1 MATTVAELVAR
12 LGLDNSNFVSGVDSS
27 LKKFESFGS
36 KMTSLGKDLSLKVTA
51 PLMAIGAAALYAFS
65 QQESAEM
72 KLRAALMA
80 NGREVDS
87 LFASYSEFATEMQK
101 VTIVGDETT
110 LKLLQLA
117 ETYGITGK
125 SAERAAKN
133 AIAMQAAF
141 GINAESAIK
150 LTSALE
156 QGDTAM
162 LTRYIPSLKSVEGES
177 AKVALAQE
185 ILAKSF
191 DVAKAEAQTA
201 SGQITQLKNSFG
213 DLLEQF
219 GKIISEA
226 ILPFVANLKVV
237 VERLQGMSEAKK
249 RLIVVIAAFA
259 AAIGPVLVGL
269 GFFATTILPAMITGF
284 TILTGPIGL
293 VIAAIAA
300 LAAAFIYVR
309 ANWEAIKERITD
321 IGWWTNTLID
331 MAQFVL
337 KYNPIALLIKPYEY
351 LLGLLGIEIPNPFE
365 KVSDALEG
373 MRKETKQYTH
383 EFGSFKDA
391 VKNAAKAALSS
402 FGQIKEEAKEGE
414 EEIEGM
420 ENAVNGLGAAI
431 KKLSHSP
438 LTAKGMLG
446 FTFTELGKE
455 IEDFKA
461 RQKFEGLFDGIKMAL
476 VEVKTPLTDAL
487 RELGDNVDNI
497 ITNNIGNALSG
508 LAETLGGALAS
519 GQNVVKALGMSLL
532 QSMQQFLSQLGD
544 QLIAFAVAAGAFAKL
559 QLALANPIT
568 GVVAAGTAL
577 AAGLALKALSGA
589 IGGFAA
595 RGGNTPRFAKGG
607 MVTGLTTAVLG
618 DNPSG
623 KEAVI
628 PFERM
633 GEFLG
638 KYGGGQMQMQ
648 AYTFASG
655 EDLQIVLSNYNA
667 RTGRNLG

>member
-259 AAIGPVLVGL
+259 AAIGPVLIGL

-373 MRKETKQYTH
+373 MRKETKEYTH

-391 VKNAAKAALSS
+391 VKKAASDALG
-402 FGQIKEEAKEGE
+402 FFDKVKDEADEGKKA
-414 EEIEGM
+414 INGTEG
-420 ENAVNGLGAAI
+420 AINGLGTAI

-446 FTFTELGKE
+446 FSLTELGKE
-455 IEDFKA
+455 IEAFKA
-461 RQKFEGLFDGIKMAL
+461 RTTFEGLFDGIQVDKVAEGFSLAFEPL
-476 VEVKTPLTDAL
+476 VSQ
-487 RELGDNVDNI
+487 VDFFKGVI
-497 ITNNIGNALSG
+497 GSAQNNLEGLFNTMMNGGNAFDFI
-508 LAETLGGALAS
+508 
-519 GQNVVKALGMSLL
+519 L
-532 QSMQQFLSQLGD
+532 QMIK
-544 QLIAFAVAAGAFAKL
+544 QLIARLAAAAVAALVLSSLLPGLGGVGASIFKS
-559 QLALANPIT
+559 
-568 GVVAAGTAL
+568 AGGGGFGAIFSM
-577 AAGLALKALSGA
+577 LSGM
-589 IGGFAA
+589 
-595 RGGNTPRFAKGG
+595 PRFAKGG

>member
-1 MATTVAELVAR
+1 MATSVAELVAR
-12 LGLDNSNFVSGVDSS
+12 LGLDNANFVSGVDSS
-27 LKKFESFGS
+27 LKKFESFGKS
-36 KMTSLGKDLSLKVTA
+36 MTKVGKDLSLKVTA
-51 PLMAIGAAALYAFS
+51 PLIGIGAAALYAFN

-80 NGREVDS
+80 NGREVDT
-87 LFASYSEFATEMQK
+87 LFASYSAFASEMQR
-101 VTIVGDETT
+101 VTVVGDETT

-125 SAERAAKN
+125 AAERAAKN
-133 AIAMQAAF
+133 AIGMQSAF

-191 DVAKAEAQTA
+191 DVAKAEAETA
-201 SGQITQLKNSFG
+201 SGQLDQLKNATG

-219 GKIISEA
+219 GKIIAEA
-226 ILPFVANLKVV
+226 ILPFAKNLKGV
-237 VERLQGMSEAKK
+237 VERLQGMSESKK
-249 RLIVVIAAFA
+249 RLIVIIGAFL
-259 AAIGPVLVGL
+259 AAIGPVLVAL

-284 TILTGPIGL
+284 TLLTGPIGL
-293 VIAAIAA
+293 VIVAIAA
-300 LAAAFIYVR
+300 LAAAVLYIWD
-309 ANWEAIKERITD
+309 NWSAIIERISD
-321 IGWWTNTLID
+321 IGWWRNILID

-351 LLGLLGIEIPNPFE
+351 LLSLLGIEIPNPFE

-383 EFGSFKDA
+383 EFGSFGDA

-402 FGQIKEEAKEGE
+402 FGQIKEEAKEGK
-414 EEIEGM
+414 EEIEGV
-420 ENAVNGLGAAI
+420 ENAVNGLGTAI

-438 LTAKGMLG
+438 LTSKGLLG

-455 IEDFKA
+455 IEAFKA
-461 RQKFEGLFDGIKMAL
+461 RKKFEGLFDGMQAEKVAEGFSL
-476 VEVKTPLTDAL
+476 AFEPLISQ
-487 RELGDNVDNI
+487 VDFFQGVI
-497 ITNNIGNALSG
+497 GAAKNNLEGLFNTMMNGGNAFDFI
-508 LAETLGGALAS
+508 
-519 GQNVVKALGMSLL
+519 L
-532 QSMQQFLSQLGD
+532 QMIK
-544 QLIAFAVAAGAFAKL
+544 QLIARLAAAAVAALVLSSLLPGLGGVGASIFKS
-559 QLALANPIT
+559 
-568 GVVAAGTAL
+568 AGGGGFGAIFSM
-577 AAGLALKALSGA
+577 LSGM
-589 IGGFAA
+589 
-595 RGGNTPRFAKGG
+595 PRFAKGG

-638 KYGGGQMQMQ
+638 KFGGGQMQMQ